1 LRKELDIEIDK
12 TRPEVVLGEIL
23 RELNVL
29 GIERGV
35 LPQEGKVGSISALNL
50 TEVTRILEEKNGK
63 AVIEAVAESDIFTVG
78 PMRVY
83 LRVKK

>member
-1 LRKELDIEIDK
+1 GK
-12 TRPEVVLGEIL
+12 TRAEVILGEIL

-35 LPQEGKVGSISALNL
+35 LPQQGKVGSISALNL
-50 TEVTRILEEKNGK
+50 TEVTKVLEEKDGK
-63 AVIEAVAESDIFTVG
+63 VVIEAVAEGDIFTVG

-83 LRVKK
+83 LRVEE